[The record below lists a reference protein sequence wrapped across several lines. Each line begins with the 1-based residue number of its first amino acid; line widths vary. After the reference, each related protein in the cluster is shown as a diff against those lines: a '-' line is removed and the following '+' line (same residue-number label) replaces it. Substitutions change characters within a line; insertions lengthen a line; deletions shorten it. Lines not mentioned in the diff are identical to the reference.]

1 MRRESIPQGNSG
13 WRSKTEPVIMVLT
26 LSRSTKKQW
35 LLQHRPV
42 SKFSPPAA
50 HPGADPLPSRTNVHV
65 HPHHHHSGL
74 FAICLCFT
82 PLTWI
87 PIGANSVAL
96 FLVANYDMSPKPI
109 IVGTAIKHPAI
120 INGTPHHR
128 LTLLP
133 HDKYWQWMS
142 SDTLWN
148 WDTNLISFTVQLCLY
163 IAAFCGRKFS
173 SWMADSCAL
182 SAEQEETS

>member
-1 MRRESIPQGNSG
+1 MEIQNRACHHGPH
-13 WRSKTEPVIMVLT
+13 TEPLNN
-26 LSRSTKKQW
+26 KKQW
-35 LLQHRPV
+35 LLQHCPPV
-42 SKFSPPAA
+42 SKFSPPPVVA
-50 HPGADPLPSRTNVHV
+50 HPDLPPQTNV

-96 FLVANYDMSPKPI
+96 FLVANYDMSPTPI
-109 IVGTAIKHPAI
+109 IVGTAIQYPI
-120 INGTPHHR
+120 INVAPHHR
-128 LTLLP
+128 LLALLP
-133 HDKYWQWMS
+133 HNKYWQWMS
-142 SDTLWN
+142 SDILWN

-182 SAEQEETS
+182 LVEQEEETS

>member
-1 MRRESIPQGNSG
+1 MEIQNRACHHGPHPEPLNK
-13 WRSKTEPVIMVLT
+13 KTMVAATSSSLKI
-26 LSRSTKKQW
+26 LSSSST
-35 LLQHRPV
+35 
-42 SKFSPPAA
+42 
-50 HPGADPLPSRTNVHV
+50 PGADPLPSRTNVHV

-148 WDTNLISFTVQLCLY
+148 WDTNLISFT
-163 IAAFCGRKFS
+163 GRKFS

-182 SAEQEETS
+182 SVEQEEETN